1 VDKKKTVL
9 VLQVVVHRGVLVG
22 GGGGYEWCRLP
33 GYDIRLR
40 NRYFK

>member
-1 VDKKKTVL
+1 MDKKKTVL

-22 GGGGYEWCRLP
+22 GGGKEWGRLP